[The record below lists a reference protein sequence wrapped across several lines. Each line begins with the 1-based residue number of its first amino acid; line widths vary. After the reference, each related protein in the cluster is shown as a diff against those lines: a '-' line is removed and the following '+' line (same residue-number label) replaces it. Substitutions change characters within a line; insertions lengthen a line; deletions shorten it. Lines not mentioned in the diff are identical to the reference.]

1 MDWVQLLEEPQPVT
15 PPKGLIYS
23 TKPLHAR
30 ATDGHTYI
38 LKGPETS
45 VVFAEAACYQL
56 AAHVGLS
63 VPPCRLCTLPGSGG
77 VLFASRE
84 LRTRSALETLVTTG
98 KVLNPELLEET
109 IAFDVWVANEDRNM
123 GNIVG
128 EPRATNGT
136 GTVKLYAIDFE
147 KAAVL
152 AGTDRFTVTAMPA
165 ARFWPTGVLGDLCG
179 SLTVPTGFC
188 ARISAVQRAAVAGLV
203 QQTVWDLNMPQVPW
217 IDTAIDVL
225 VQRAS
230 RIVTLVNEVWND

>member
-1 MDWVQLLEEPQPVT
+1 MEWIRLLEEPQPVT
-15 PPKGLIYS
+15 PPQGLVYS
-23 TKPLHAR
+23 TNPMHAR

-56 AAHVGLS
+56 AALVGLS
-63 VPPCRLCTLPGSGG
+63 VPPCRLCTLPGSGS
-77 VLFASRE
+77 VVFASRE
-84 LRTRSALETLVTTG
+84 LRTRSALETIVRTG
-98 KVLNPELLEET
+98 RTLNPELLEET

-128 EPRATNGT
+128 EPHVTNGT
-136 GTVKLYAIDFE
+136 GIVRLYAIDFE

-152 AGTDRFTVTAMPA
+152 AGIDRFSVTAMPA
-165 ARFWPTGVLGDLCG
+165 AKFWPTGVLGDLCG
-179 SLTVPTGFC
+179 GLTVPTEFC
-188 ARISAVQRAAVAGLV
+188 GRISEVQRPAIAGLV

-225 VQRAS
+225 VQRAA
-230 RIVTLVNEVWND
+230 RIVALVHEVWND